1 MLPDVSVGALVLHSE
16 RLTRTVATHAADLAA
31 AKVTAADQRALT
43 DRIAALRAT
52 ETAWKKAR
60 AAAAPGAVA
69 QARDALTLGRE
80 DLVGALRAFAD
91 HDDATQHALDAIAGV
106 EGDDDLEARGLTG
119 DRSPRPTKTPRSRCR
134 HPHLTGTTAA
144 CG

>member
-1 MLPDVSVGALVLHSE
+1 MIGRLLLPEGA
-16 RLTRTVATHAADLAA
+16 DP
-31 AKVTAADQRALT
+31 RAL
-43 DRIAALRAT
+43 
-52 ETAWKKAR
+52 
-60 AAAAPGAVA
+60 PM
-69 QARDALTLGRE
+69 
-80 DLVGALRAFAD
+80 LVGRALRAFAD